1 MLDDTCYFIPCYSV
15 QDAVFLASLLND
27 SVCIDL
33 INAVA
38 FLDAKRPITK
48 KLLQRIDLVSLF
60 SLIDKQALL
69 ARANHEF
76 EQLGIASEKDEVVWP
91 STIEEFLIGYLHR
104 ANYICA
110 TKDSTGVIEQ
120 LRWIS

>member
-1 MLDDTCYFIPCYSV
+1 MLDDTCYFIPCYSA
-15 QDAVFLASLLND
+15 QDALFLASLLND
-27 SVCIDL
+27 SVCLDL

-60 SLIDKQALL
+60 NLIDKQTLL

-76 EQLGIASEKDEVVWP
+76 EQLGLALEKDEIPWP
-91 STIEEFLIGYLHR
+91 STIEEFLMGYLHK
-104 ANYICA
+104 ASYTSA

-120 LRWIS
+120 LSWIS